1 MLKFSRPDSAKSS
14 TERAILHNS
23 RHNQQDQDQEPA
35 LSHVGLTSAHAT
47 GYVNAPQN
55 AHTTFTLGPKMK
67 RIPPPP

>member
-1 MLKFSRPDSAKSS
+1 MKISRPDSAKSS
-14 TERAILHNS
+14 TRNARSSNS
-23 RHNQQDQDQEPA
+23 QQNQQDQDQGPA